1 MSNEIQEMNVCGR
14 AEQLVGYLY
23 GESNAQERA
32 SFELHLADCPAC
44 RGELAAFGQVRESVG
59 AWRAE
64 LLAHAPGFVA
74 TDVIPAALL
83 AEDDSRLNARNV
95 PLARRSAWDA
105 LREFL
110 VLSPAWLR
118 FGTVAAAL
126 VVCTLA
132 ALAVANAEVG
142 RENGNLVFRTGVWRT
157 TAANPSAPTR
167 AHEAGEG
174 SAVTQLNR
182 AQLTQAQLI
191 NQAQLDQLIAER
203 DAARRELEDARAQ
216 LDDSRAA
223 NIEAVY
229 HDIEE
234 SQPVAAPPSA
244 QTSQGVSRQRHAN
257 VQRKSVRRATGD
269 EEDLPRLLDLLGSG
283 N

>member
-1 MSNEIQEMNVCGR
+1 MSKIQEMNVCGR

-23 GESNAQERA
+23 GETNAQERA
-32 SFELHLADCPAC
+32 SFESHLSECVAC
-44 RGELAAFGQVRESVG
+44 RDELAAFGQVREAVG

-64 LLAHAPGFVA
+64 LLTHAPGVVA
-74 TDVIPAALL
+74 ADVMPAGVIRNN
-83 AEDDSRLNARNV
+83 DSPHTSRDV
-95 PLARRSAWDA
+95 SSPRRSAWDA
-105 LREFL
+105 LREFF

-126 VVCTLA
+126 VVCALA
-132 ALAVANAEVG
+132 TLAVANAEVG
-142 RENGNLVFRTGVWRT
+142 RENGNLVFRTGVWHATHERT
-157 TAANPSAPTR
+157 TVPTR
-167 AHEAGEG
+167 ATEAGND
-174 SAVTQLNR
+174 STAQLNQS
-182 AQLTQAQLI
+182 QLS
-191 NQAQLDQLIAER
+191 QAQLDQLVAER

-234 SQPVAAPPSA
+234 SQPDPAPQQTAPPSPG
-244 QTSQGVSRQRHAN
+244 TSRQRRAN
-257 VQRKSVRRATGD
+257 TQRKSARRATSN